1 MAQILSYPTP
11 SGGQGILRLRS
22 FAARQAGAVGNV
34 SITITG
40 TGINTTVSTDADGIG
55 PDIPISAPAASY
67 SLNPNNTTVRPY
79 STVDLKATV
88 EGFYPITMLDVQIF
102 DGQTTLVELQ
112 LIPVDESDPLPAST
126 APVITPP
133 HHLFSDENGG
143 SGPQPLTVCQPRV
156 LEQPIIPEYITVHL
170 GKPSSSAQNVT
181 VSFREYIANVASSEV
196 YPTWP
201 EQALRANIHA
211 QISLALNRVFTE
223 WYPSKGY
230 SFNITNSTSYD
241 QYFVK
246 GREIFEVMQNI
257 TDDIFNTY
265 VRRFGT
271 IDPYYTEY
279 CDGKSVTCAG
289 MKQWGTV
296 TLAEDGLDALEILRF
311 YYDNDIEIVRTNRIE
326 AIPESYPGTPLRR
339 GDSGTAV
346 RTLQRQLNRIA
357 QAYPFFGTLSVDGVF
372 GAATE
377 EVVKKFQKQF
387 SLTVDGVVGRV
398 TWYKISYIYVSVTK
412 LAELGSE
419 GVPNDGSPIDGV
431 YPGTSLRVGSTG
443 AAVEQLQFWLS
454 EIAKFDSSI
463 PAPAVDGIFGSGTEA
478 AVRAFQRKF
487 GLTVDGIVGRD
498 TWNEIFSQYSSIEE
512 DIGTGGSA
520 GTYPGT
526 PLRRGDT
533 GSSVRLA
540 QFYLRVIAT
549 NYSAIP
555 VITVDN
561 IFGSGTEAAVRA
573 FQSYFGLSVDGVIGK
588 QTWNKLYEVYTDVTN
603 DLMAPNQLP
612 GTYPGTPL
620 RQGDTGKAVREMQYY
635 LYLLSAYYN
644 EIPPIAF
651 DGSFGSNTT
660 LAVRTFQ
667 SLFGLSVDGIVGP
680 ATWNTIYQQ
689 YQKLRSTSGPVGKYN
704 LSRWPGQVFSLG
716 SSGKN
721 VEYIQILLQYIG
733 FFFPSVEPPAEVNG
747 SYDEATVISVKSF
760 QELVGLPVTDQVDQ
774 DTWNALI
781 VVYLGLAAGSPAA
794 RANVQGEYPGFVMV
808 LGSAGPAVLELQQY
822 MNRIASLYCAGR
834 LVPETGVFDEVT
846 QNGVKLFQQGLDL
859 PQTGAVDRETWDEI
873 FALGEIIPIPT
884 DTTTSRAGCG
894 C

>member
-1 MAQILSYPTP
+1 
-11 SGGQGILRLRS
+11 
-22 FAARQAGAVGNV
+22 
-34 SITITG
+34 
-40 TGINTTVSTDADGIG
+40 
-55 PDIPISAPAASY
+55 
-67 SLNPNNTTVRPY
+67 
-79 STVDLKATV
+79 
-88 EGFYPITMLDVQIF
+88 MLQ
-102 DGQTTLVELQ
+102 
-112 LIPVDESDPLPAST
+112 
-126 APVITPP
+126 
-133 HHLFSDENGG
+133 
-143 SGPQPLTVCQPRV
+143 
-156 LEQPIIPEYITVHL
+156 
-170 GKPSSSAQNVT
+170 
-181 VSFREYIANVASSEV
+181 
-196 YPTWP
+196 
-201 EQALRANIHA
+201 
-211 QISLALNRVFTE
+211 FT
-223 WYPSKGY
+223 
-230 SFNITNSTSYD
+230 
-241 QYFVK
+241 
-246 GREIFEVMQNI
+246 
-257 TDDIFNTY
+257 
-265 VRRFGT
+265 
-271 IDPYYTEY
+271 
-279 CDGKSVTCAG
+279 
-289 MKQWGTV
+289 
-296 TLAEDGLDALEILRF
+296 
-311 YYDNDIEIVRTNRIE
+311 
-326 AIPESYPGTPLRR
+326 
-339 GDSGTAV
+339 
-346 RTLQRQLNRIA
+346 
-357 QAYPFFGTLSVDGVF
+357 
-372 GAATE
+372 
-377 EVVKKFQKQF
+377 
-387 SLTVDGVVGRV
+387 
-398 TWYKISYIYVSVTK
+398 YIYVSVTK

-555 VITVDN
+555 VITVDD

-651 DGSFGSNTT
+651 DGIFGSNTT

-680 ATWNTIYQQ
+680 ATWNAIYQQ

-760 QELVGLPVTDQVDQ
+760 QELVGLPVTGQVDQ

-834 LVPETGVFDEVT
+834 FVPETGVFNEVT